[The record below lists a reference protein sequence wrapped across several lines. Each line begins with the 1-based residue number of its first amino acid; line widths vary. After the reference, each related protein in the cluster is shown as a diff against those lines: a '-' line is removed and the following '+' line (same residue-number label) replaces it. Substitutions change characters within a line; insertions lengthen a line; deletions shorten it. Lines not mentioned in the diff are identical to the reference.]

1 MSLKG
6 TQVSSSPKQASALAS
21 SPAKPLLPGA
31 PASSSRLMRN
41 SSSLRGRGGDAT
53 FPGLACL
60 VGLGPDTLPGGS
72 LGVKVCCH
80 PLSEDFKQGSQW
92 LLPYATV

>member
-6 TQVSSSPKQASALAS
+6 TQVSTSPKQASALTS

-53 FPGLACL
+53 FPGLAGL
-60 VGLGPDTLPGGS
+60 VGVGPDTLPGGA
-72 LGVKVCCH
+72 LGVKVCYHC
-80 PLSEDFKQGSQW
+80 
-92 LLPYATV
+92 AI

>member
-41 SSSLRGRGGDAT
+41 SSSLRGKGGDT
-53 FPGLACL
+53 NFPGLAGL
-60 VGLGPDTLPGGS
+60 VSTGPDSLPGGS
-72 LGVKVCCH
+72 AGVKVGC
-80 PLSEDFKQGSQW
+80 P
-92 LLPYATV
+92 LLPASC